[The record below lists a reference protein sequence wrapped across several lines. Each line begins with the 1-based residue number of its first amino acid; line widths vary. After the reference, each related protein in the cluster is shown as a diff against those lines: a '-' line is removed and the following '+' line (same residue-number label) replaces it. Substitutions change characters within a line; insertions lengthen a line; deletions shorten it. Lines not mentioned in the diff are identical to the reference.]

1 MRGTLEPQFQGP
13 GYLQDDWVRL
23 HGYRNRPWDTIVDLW
38 FQYNSLLAALVGNI
52 PEDRLKTLCFIG
64 SNAPV
69 TLDFVIEDYILHM
82 QHHMDLL
89 LRREVITQ
97 YPGAQIAR

>member
-1 MRGTLEPQFQGP
+1 MESQFQGP
-13 GYLQDDWVRL
+13 GYAQDDWVRL
-23 HGYRNRPWDTIVDLW
+23 HGYRNMPWETIVSLW
-38 FQYNSLLAALVGNI
+38 FQYNRLLAVLVGNI
-52 PEDRLKTLCFIG
+52 PEDHLNTFCSIG

-69 TLDFVIEDYILHM
+69 TLKFLIEDYILHM
-82 QHHMDLL
+82 QHHIDQL